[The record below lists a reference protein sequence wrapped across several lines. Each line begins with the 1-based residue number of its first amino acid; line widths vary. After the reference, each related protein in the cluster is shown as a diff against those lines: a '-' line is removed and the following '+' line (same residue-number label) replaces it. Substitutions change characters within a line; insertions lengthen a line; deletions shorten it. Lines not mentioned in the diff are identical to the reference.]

1 MMTGTVPRSAD
12 LHPRDAH
19 FWLRHDTALTGKIP
33 SSTPAAM
40 SHCKD
45 VSKEHSPGSLKRF
58 LALKLRTENA
68 ELTGF
73 TMARPAFEDLPLQK
87 GHPQFSAWGL
97 WGKDDEL
104 GTLNL
109 LTPDVRKQAALEIQT
124 GDTIPL
130 NLPIDAFVQPMN
142 PVRKPCSHRII
153 AKGHA
158 NDDELDINTQGSSHW
173 DGLRHYPYQSTLEY
187 YNGATQADISGGT
200 ANLRIGVHNLA
211 RSTITGRGVLLDWFA
226 WSQQHGIH
234 INPFAAEGIPISQIQ
249 AVAQFQNVRFVPGDI
264 ILIRTG
270 WLSAYRALP
279 VNEQERLPHRQVRA
293 SCGLEASEEAIRW
306 HWENAFAAV
315 ASDTVAYE
323 AWPSPRPC
331 GVAMHEVFLSGWGMP
346 IGESFDLEVLAEK
359 CSKEKR
365 WTFYVC

>member
-1 MMTGTVPRSAD
+1 MP
-12 LHPRDAH
+12 
-19 FWLRHDTALTGKIP
+19 
-33 SSTPAAM
+33 
-40 SHCKD
+40 
-45 VSKEHSPGSLKRF
+45 
-58 LALKLRTENA
+58 
-68 ELTGF
+68 
-73 TMARPAFEDLPLQK
+73 RPAFDDLPLQQ

-97 WGKDDEL
+97 WGKSDEL

-109 LTPDVRKQAALEIQT
+109 LTPEVKKNAAREIQT

-130 NLPIDAFVQPMN
+130 SLPIDAFLQPMN

-187 YNGATQADISGGT
+187 YNGVTQADISGNAAT
-200 ANLRIGVHNLA
+200 LKIGVHNLA
-211 RSTITGRGVLLDWFA
+211 
-226 WSQQHGIH
+226 
-234 INPFAAEGIPISQIQ
+234 P
-249 AVAQFQNVRFVPGDI
+249 
-264 ILIRTG
+264 
-270 WLSAYRALP
+270 LP

-293 SCGLEASEEAIRW
+293 SCGLEASEEALRW

-346 IGESFDLEVLAEK
+346 IGESFDLEALAEK
-359 CSKEKR
+359 CNKENR
-365 WTFYVC
+365 WTFMFVSVPLDLPGGVASPPSAVAIF

>member
-1 MMTGTVPRSAD
+1 
-12 LHPRDAH
+12 
-19 FWLRHDTALTGKIP
+19 
-33 SSTPAAM
+33 M
-40 SHCKD
+40 S
-45 VSKEHSPGSLKRF
+45 SKEHLSGVYWSSRLLVLKPSGEKTKFARY
-58 LALKLRTENA
+58 A
-68 ELTGF
+68 
-73 TMARPAFEDLPLQK
+73 MSRPAFEDLPLQQ

-97 WGKDDEL
+97 WGKEDEL

-109 LTPDVRKQAALEIQT
+109 LTPEVRKNAAREIQT

-130 NLPIDAFVQPMN
+130 NLPLDAFVQPMN

-173 DGLRHYPYQSTLEY
+173 DGLRHYPYQLTLEY
-187 YNGATQADISGGT
+187 YNGVTQADISGKAAT
-200 ANLRIGVHNLA
+200 LKIGVQNLA
-211 RSTITGRGVLLDWFA
+211 RSTITGRGVLLDWFG
-226 WSQQHGIH
+226 WSQQHGIR
-234 INPFAAEGIPISQIQ
+234 INPFDAEGIPLSQLQ
-249 AVAQFQNVRFVPGDI
+249 AVAQSQNVTFVPGDI
-264 ILIRTG
+264 LLIRTG

-279 VNEQERLPHRQVRA
+279 VNEQDRLPHRQVRA

-306 HWENAFAAV
+306 HWANAFAAV

-346 IGESFDLEVLAEK
+346 IGESFDLEALAEK
-359 CSKEKR
+359 CNKEKR
-365 WTFYVC
+365 WTFMFVSVPLDIPGGVASPPSAVAIF